1 MFEMREASVPDTD
14 IDFLDFDSA
23 REYVLAFITTLKR
36 TQKERAVTEEELA
49 IWQRRVK
56 LAEGRGEQVL
66 RKAAE
71 EKAAEL
77 EARRARLQAEEAEL
91 AAKVD
96 VLKEKLR
103 MLRVRSTL
111 SVDADALLAQL
122 SLAAGEKD
130 TLKQSLK
137 EQEAQA
143 ALEELKR
150 KRSSGGEA

>member
-1 MFEMREASVPDTD
+1 MDTD

-23 REYVLAFITTLKR
+23 REYVLAFITELKR
-36 TQKERAVTEEELA
+36 TQRERAVTEEELA
-49 IWQRRVK
+49 IWQRRIK

-66 RKAAE
+66 QKAAE
-71 EKAAEL
+71 AKTAEL
-77 EARRARLQAEEAEL
+77 AASRARLRAEEGEL

-96 VLKEKLR
+96 VLKQKLR
-103 MLRVRSTL
+103 ALKIRSTL
-111 SVDADALLAQL
+111 TVDADALLAQL
-122 SLAAGEKD
+122 TQAAGEPD

-150 KRSSGGEA
+150 RQSGGGER

>member
-1 MFEMREASVPDTD
+1 MFGVGAGLDTD

-36 TQKERAVTEEELA
+36 TQRERAVTEEELA

-56 LAEGRGEQVL
+56 LAEDRGEQVL
-66 RKAAE
+66 RKGAVA
-71 EKAAEL
+71 KAAEL
-77 EARRARLQAEEAEL
+77 EASSARLRAEEAEL

-96 VLKEKLR
+96 VLKQKLR
-103 MLRVRSTL
+103 ALRIRSTL
-111 SVDADALLAQL
+111 TVDADALLAQL
-122 SLAAGEKD
+122 SLAAGEPD

-150 KRSSGGEA
+150 KRDGGEV